1 MMTVMPPIIDRYLY
15 CQTYNRIFDKV
26 MYNRMKNFIEKHDM
40 LNPLQYGFRK
50 AHATHHA
57 IIDIVEAIQ
66 TNMDQR
72 LFISGIF
79 VDLEKPSLTPLLP

>member
-1 MMTVMPPIIDRYLY
+1 
-15 CQTYNRIFDKV
+15 

-72 LFISGIF
+72 LFTSGIF
-79 VDLEKPSLTPLLP
+79 VHKLHHYGFRGIVNN